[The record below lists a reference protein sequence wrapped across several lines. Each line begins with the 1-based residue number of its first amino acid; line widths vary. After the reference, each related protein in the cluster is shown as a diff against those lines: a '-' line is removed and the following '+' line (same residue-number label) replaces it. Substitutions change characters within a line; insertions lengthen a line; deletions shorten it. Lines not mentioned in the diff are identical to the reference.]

1 MWAIASGIEG
11 NLAAYEAVVAD
22 LRKSREEVEN
32 FYLLGDIIGPK
43 VESNQLVKRI
53 QQPRKGEPI
62 PLVCQGW
69 WEEQIL
75 ILHALGRTGEPT
87 ELIDRYGIE
96 MTKTLWDAID
106 ATTLEWVRSLEFGF
120 VELDCFLI
128 HGSSL
133 SVSDELTPSIDP
145 IHAIDRL
152 SRMDV
157 DRLFCGRSCLAF
169 EYQIESGSLNSQ
181 VQTLDNLTA
190 STPTT
195 LSSRKIIGVGSV
207 GRVEGEASYTLY
219 HPESNKLEF
228 KTVRYGTKK
237 DFGQR

>member
-22 LRKSREEVEN
+22 LKKSRQEVEN
-32 FYLLGDIIGPK
+32 FYLLGDILGPK

-53 QQPRKGEPI
+53 QQPQKGEPT

-87 ELIDRYGIE
+87 ELIDRYGID

-106 ATTLEWVRSLEFGF
+106 STTLKWVQSLEFGF

-128 HGSSL
+128 HGSSI
-133 SVSDELTPSIDP
+133 SVSDELIPTTDP
-145 IHAIDRL
+145 IQAIDRL
-152 SRMDV
+152 SRMEANQ
-157 DRLFCGRSCLAF
+157 LFCGRSGLSF
-169 EYQIESGSLNSQ
+169 EYKIESGSLSSQ
-181 VQTLDNLTA
+181 VQTLDKLTDP
-190 STPTT
+190 TPTI
-195 LSSRKIIGVGSV
+195 LSPRRIIGVGSV
-207 GRVEGEASYTLY
+207 GRVEGKASYTLY
-219 HPESNKLEF
+219 HPGSNKLEF
-228 KTVRYGTKK
+228 KTVRYGAKK
-237 DFGQR
+237 GFG

>member
-22 LRKSREEVEN
+22 LRKSRQEVEN
-32 FYLLGDIIGPK
+32 FYLLGDTIGPK
-43 VESNQLVKRI
+43 VESNQLIKRI
-53 QQPRKGEPI
+53 QQPRKGEPT

-75 ILHALGRTGEPT
+75 ILHALGRTGSPT
-87 ELIDRYGIE
+87 ELIDRYGID

-106 ATTLEWVRSLEFGF
+106 STTLEWVRTLEFEF

-157 DRLFCGRSCLAF
+157 NQLFCGRSGLAF
-169 EYQIESGSLNSQ
+169 EYRIESGSLNSQ

-190 STPTT
+190 PTPTI
-195 LSSRKIIGVGSV
+195 LSNRRIIGVGSV
-207 GRVEGEASYTLY
+207 GRVEGKASYTLY
-219 HPESNKLEF
+219 HPESNKLAF

-237 DFGQR
+237 GFG